1 MGMTAQGF
9 LSVMVGAAIWSAVFI
24 LPGHGPAHAQAPVAI
39 PAPLGGGRAIGQVTG
54 LTGSTLQLTLRT
66 GRIIVINLRAA
77 LASHLV
83 PRIVKGE
90 FLMVQ
95 GKPEGAGRM
104 DALAIVRAK
113 SAPAAW
119 PPDIL

>member
-1 MGMTAQGF
+1 
-9 LSVMVGAAIWSAVFI
+9 
-24 LPGHGPAHAQAPVAI
+24 
-39 PAPLGGGRAIGQVTG
+39 
-54 LTGSTLQLTLRT
+54 
-66 GRIIVINLRAA
+66 VINLRAA

>member
-1 MGMTAQGF
+1 MVRGLHSARTWTGACAGAGCDTGALGRRQG
-9 LSVMVGAAIWSAVFI
+9 
-24 LPGHGPAHAQAPVAI
+24 
-39 PAPLGGGRAIGQVTG
+39 IGQVTG

-113 SAPAAW
+113 SAPVAW